1 MGGKWL
7 LNTHFL
13 IVKFY
18 SFPFQ
23 FLSKT
28 AFPSKED
35 LQERNDEQARW
46 DKDKELRK
54 KFGLVKGV
62 RVVLNRLSASE
73 LKKLTDKPSALKKQG
88 NH

>member
-1 MGGKWL
+1 MGR
-7 LNTHFL
+7 NDYTHFL

-28 AFPSKED
+28 AFLSKED
-35 LQERNDEQARW
+35 LQKRDDEKARW
-46 DKDKELRK
+46 DNEEIRK

-73 LKKLTDKPSALKKQG
+73 LKDLMAKPSGLE
-88 NH
+88 N